1 MLKIVNHVV
10 AVNNYSDGKS
20 DSLLI
25 SNSTSTSSTYD
36 DPFGGTY
43 VDLSPVFAL
52 DFLTNGL
59 KSSTSS

>member
-25 SNSTSTSSTYD
+25 SYTDSSSND
-36 DPFGGTY
+36 CPLGGTY

-52 DFLTNGL
+52 AFLTNGL